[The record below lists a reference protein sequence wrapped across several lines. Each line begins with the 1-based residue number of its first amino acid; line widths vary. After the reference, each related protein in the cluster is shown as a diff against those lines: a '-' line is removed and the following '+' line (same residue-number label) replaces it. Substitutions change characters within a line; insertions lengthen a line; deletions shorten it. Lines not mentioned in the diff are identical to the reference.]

1 GAFVRQ
7 RVAFAARMEGGT
19 VTEAPA
25 YRSTGTAPVCE
36 SIRRVSAMLALFVL
50 AAHAQASPGQERT
63 IRIVSG
69 SYGLN
74 CGAPHGNQTRDFA
87 RQCDG
92 LMTCGYRPRA
102 PLTRGPS
109 AQCRSGFI
117 AEWRCGSADFHTAA
131 LSPEAG
137 GGDTLVLS
145 CVIERG
151 AGK

>member
-1 GAFVRQ
+1 
-7 RVAFAARMEGGT
+7 MT
-19 VTEAPA
+19 KAPA
-25 YRSTGTAPVCE
+25 YRSTRTALVCGC
-36 SIRRVSAMLALFVL
+36 IRRVSAMLALFVL
-50 AAHAQASPGQERT
+50 ANNALASQGEERT

-69 SYGLN
+69 SYGQN
-74 CGAPHGNQTRDFA
+74 CGAPRGNQTRDFA

-92 LMTCGYRPRA
+92 LMTCGYTPRA
-102 PLTRGPS
+102 THRSRP
-109 AQCRSGFI
+109 AAKCRSGFV

>member
-1 GAFVRQ
+1 
-7 RVAFAARMEGGT
+7 
-19 VTEAPA
+19 
-25 YRSTGTAPVCE
+25 
-36 SIRRVSAMLALFVL
+36 MLALFAL
-50 AAHAQASPGQERT
+50 ATNAQASPGQERT

-87 RQCDG
+87 RHCDG
-92 LMTCGYRPRA
+92 LMTCGYTPRV
-102 PLTRGPS
+102 PLTSRPAGK
-109 AQCRSGFI
+109 CRSGFI

-137 GGDTLVLS
+137 GADTLVLS